1 MNVMIEIESTEVAMK
16 QGKAA
21 KTGNDYCIRT
31 QGAYLK
37 LPHFKYPQALKI
49 TLPDDVPSY
58 PVGTYTL
65 DTESFWINEFKELKL
80 GRVRLKPVTT
90 STVAKPAQ
98 PQAAQAR
105 A

>member
-1 MNVMIEIESTEVAMK
+1 MNIMIEIESNEVAMK

-58 PVGTYTL
+58 PVGAYTV
-65 DTESFWINEFKELKL
+65 DPESFWINEFKELKL
-80 GRVRLKPVTT
+80 GRLRLKP
-90 STVAKPAQ
+90 A
-98 PQAAQAR
+98 QAAQQPRPAPVVQQAAR
-105 A
+105 V